1 MIPAFFDRIR
11 TKRDT
16 FRVDSLPAASHSG
29 LVPRRSRAIL
39 FVLLGALVAAGFSTS
54 LAYFATRISGRAQ
67 PIEALTMLNLA
78 FWLGWAVLCLPLA
91 ALVRRLRIDRRPRV
105 AVPVHLTALVVASF
119 LHIALLT
126 TSQTLVWW
134 LSPGLRYEGM
144 ELAAWSDQWIR
155 TFPLQAASTLDW
167 ELFAGAGIV
176 AVAHAFFYYAES
188 RERGLRQANLETR
201 LMEAQLQTLQR
212 QLHPHFLFNTLNAI
226 STLMHRDV
234 QAADRTLVQLSGLL
248 RMTLDSI
255 ARPQIPLSEELEFLD
270 KFVQIEQTRLGDR
283 LSVSFD
289 VDADTLDALVPT
301 LILQPL
307 VENAI
312 KYGVVPHGNAGT
324 VSVNGHLEGD
334 LLVLSVT
341 DDGPGPSE
349 PALAALSTGIGLS
362 NTRARLSHQFGAR
375 HRFEFK
381 RHQGG
386 FTVVVAFPFRT
397 VAARVEESRVRD
409 LTTGASQ
416 ETSEWPCPP
425 EKSAL

>member
-1 MIPAFFDRIR
+1 M
-11 TKRDT
+11 
-16 FRVDSLPAASHSG
+16 
-29 LVPRRSRAIL
+29 PRRSRAVF
-39 FVLLGALVAAGFSTS
+39 FVLLGALAAAAFSTT
-54 LAYFATRISGRAQ
+54 LAYVATRISRMPQ
-67 PIEALTMLNLA
+67 PLEALATLNLA
-78 FWLGWAVLCLPLA
+78 FWFGWAVLCLPLA
-91 ALVRRLRIDRRPRV
+91 VLVQRLRIDRRPRV
-105 AVPVHLTALVVASF
+105 AVPVHLTALVVAST

-126 TSQTLVWW
+126 TAQTAVWW
-134 LSPGLRYEGM
+134 LSPGLRDKGTK
-144 ELAAWSDQWIR
+144 LPDWWDQWLS
-155 TFPLQAASTLDW
+155 TFPLQLASTLDW

-201 LMEAQLQTLQR
+201 LVEAQLQTLQR

-248 RMTLDSI
+248 RVTLDSI
-255 ARPQIPLSEELEFLD
+255 ARPQIRLSEEIDFLD

-283 LSVSFD
+283 LSVTFD
-289 VDADTLDALVPT
+289 VAADTLDALVPA

-312 KYGVVPHGNAGT
+312 KYGVAPHGHAGT
-324 VSVNGHLEGD
+324 VSVNGHLEAD

-349 PALAALSTGIGLS
+349 PALSTGIGLS
-362 NTRARLSHQFGAR
+362 NTRARLSHQYGAR

-386 FTVVVAFPFRT
+386 FSVVVAFPFRT
-397 VAARVEESRVRD
+397 VAARADEPKLRD
-409 LTTGASQ
+409 LTTGAVQ

>member
-1 MIPAFFDRIR
+1 M
-11 TKRDT
+11 
-16 FRVDSLPAASHSG
+16 
-29 LVPRRSRAIL
+29 PRRSRAVV
-39 FVLLGALVAAGFSTS
+39 FVLLGALAAAAFSTT
-54 LAYFATRISGRAQ
+54 LAYFATRLSGKPQ
-67 PIEALTMLNLA
+67 PPEALGMLNLA
-78 FWLGWAVLCLPLA
+78 FWFGWAVLCLPLA
-91 ALVRRLRIDRRPRV
+91 MLVQRLRIDRRPQV
-105 AVPVHLTALVVASF
+105 AVPVHLAAVVVASL

-126 TSQTLVWW
+126 TAQTSVWW
-134 LSPGLRYEGM
+134 LTPGLRYDGM
-144 ELAAWSDQWIR
+144 ELPAFGDQWLG
-155 TFPLQAASTLDW
+155 TFPLQLASTLDW

-234 QAADRTLVQLSGLL
+234 DAADRTLVQLSGLL
-248 RMTLDSI
+248 RVTLDSI
-255 ARPQIPLSEELEFLD
+255 ARPQIRLSEELDFLD

-283 LSVSFD
+283 LSVTFD
-289 VDADTLDALVPT
+289 VDADTLDGLVPA

-312 KYGVVPHGNAGT
+312 KYGVAPTGKAGT
-324 VSVNGHLEGD
+324 VSVTGHLEGD
-334 LLVLSVT
+334 MLVLSVT

-362 NTRARLSHQFGAR
+362 NTRARLSHQFGVR

-381 RHQGG
+381 RHHGG
-386 FTVVVAFPFRT
+386 FTVMVAFPFRT
-397 VAARVEESRVRD
+397 VIARVEEPKVRD
-409 LTTGASQ
+409 FTTGDVQ

-425 EKSAL
+425 EKSVR

>member
-1 MIPAFFDRIR
+1 
-11 TKRDT
+11 
-16 FRVDSLPAASHSG
+16 
-29 LVPRRSRAIL
+29 
-39 FVLLGALVAAGFSTS
+39 
-54 LAYFATRISGRAQ
+54 
-67 PIEALTMLNLA
+67 MLNLA

-91 ALVRRLRIDRRPRV
+91 VLVKRLRIDRRPRV

-119 LHIALLT
+119 LHIGLLT
-126 TSQTLVWW
+126 TAQTLVWW

-144 ELAAWSDQWIR
+144 ELAAWSDQWLR
-155 TFPLQAASTLDW
+155 TFPLQAATTLDW

-248 RMTLDSI
+248 RVTLDSI
-255 ARPQIPLSEELEFLD
+255 ARPQIRLSEELDFLD

-289 VDADTLDALVPT
+289 VDADTLDALVPA

-312 KYGVVPHGNAGT
+312 KYGVAPHGHAGV

-334 LLVLSVT
+334 LLVLEVT

-362 NTRARLSHQFGAR
+362 NTRARLSHQYGAR

-397 VAARVEESRVRD
+397 VAPRVEESRAGDV
-409 LTTGASQ
+409 TTGVLQ

>member
-1 MIPAFFDRIR
+1 
-11 TKRDT
+11 
-16 FRVDSLPAASHSG
+16 
-29 LVPRRSRAIL
+29 
-39 FVLLGALVAAGFSTS
+39 
-54 LAYFATRISGRAQ
+54 
-67 PIEALTMLNLA
+67 
-78 FWLGWAVLCLPLA
+78 
-91 ALVRRLRIDRRPRV
+91 V
-105 AVPVHLTALVVASF
+105 AVPVHLTALVVAST
-119 LHIALLT
+119 LHVALLT
-126 TSQTLVWW
+126 TAQTAVWW
-134 LSPGLRYEGM
+134 LTPDLRYDGM
-144 ELAAWSDQWIR
+144 ELPAWGDQWLR
-155 TFPLQAASTLDW
+155 TFPLQLASTLDW

-201 LMEAQLQTLQR
+201 LVEAQLQTLQR

-248 RMTLDSI
+248 RVTLDSI
-255 ARPQIPLSEELEFLD
+255 ARPQIRLSEEIDFLD

-283 LSVSFD
+283 LSVTFD
-289 VDADTLDALVPT
+289 VDADTLDAFVPT

-312 KYGVVPHGNAGT
+312 KYGVAPHAQAGT
-324 VSVNGHLEGD
+324 VSGHLEGD

-362 NTRARLSHQFGAR
+362 NTRARLTHQYGAR

-386 FTVVVAFPFRT
+386 FTVLVAFPFRT
-397 VAARVEESRVRD
+397 VTARAEEPKVRD
-409 LTTGASQ
+409 LTTGSLQ

>member
-1 MIPAFFDRIR
+1 M
-11 TKRDT
+11 
-16 FRVDSLPAASHSG
+16 SHSEG
-29 LVPRRSRAIL
+29 MPRRSRAVL
-39 FVLLGALVAAGFSTS
+39 YVLLGALLAAAFSTT
-54 LAYFATRISGRAQ
+54 LAYVATRLSGRPQ
-67 PIEALTMLNLA
+67 PLDALTLLNVA
-78 FWLGWAVLCLPLA
+78 FWFGWATLALPLVFLA
-91 ALVRRLRIDRRPRV
+91 GRFRIDRRPRA
-105 AVPVHLTALVVASF
+105 AVPIHVASILVAST

-126 TSQTLVWW
+126 TAQTSVWW
-134 LSPGLRYEGM
+134 LSPGMKSSGM
-144 ELAAWSDQWIR
+144 RMPAWTDQWLAI
-155 TFPLQAASTLDW
+155 FPVQMAQLFDW
-167 ELFAGAGIV
+167 ELFAAAGII

-201 LMEAQLQTLQR
+201 LVEAQLQTLQR

-248 RMTLDSI
+248 RMTLDST

-283 LSVSFD
+283 LTVSFD
-289 VDADTLDALVPT
+289 VDADTLDAIVPT

-312 KYGVVPHGNAGT
+312 KYGVAPHGRPGH
-324 VSVNGHLEGD
+324 VSVAGHREGD
-334 LLVLSVT
+334 MLVLAVT

-362 NTRARLSHQFGAR
+362 NTRARLTHQYGAR

-381 RHQGG
+381 RHQTG
-386 FTVVVAFPFRT
+386 FTVLLAFPFRT
-397 VAARVEESRVRD
+397 QAARAADVRPE
-409 LTTGASQ
+409 TGATGIDVDTSQ
-416 ETSEWPCPP
+416 WPCPP
-425 EKSAL
+425 ERSAR